1 MAQTFRQVSG
11 SNAGKNLFGVAL
23 DELGTVVA
31 RIGESRI
38 DAAGRTDME

>member
-11 SNAGKNLFGVAL
+11 SNAGKNLFEAVL

-38 DAAGRTDME
+38 DADGQTNME

>member
-38 DAAGRTDME
+38 DAAGQTNME